1 VKLTLYFREY
11 CSLCHQML
19 AELAPWQA
27 RFGFELVVIDVDSDP
42 VLEERFNEMV
52 PVLMDGETE
61 ICHWHLNTDSLA
73 AHLGEIR

>member
-1 VKLTLYFREY
+1 
-11 CSLCHQML
+11 ML

-27 RFGFELVVIDVDSDP
+27 RFGFDIDVVDVDSDP
-42 VLEERFNEMV
+42 AMEARFNELV

-61 ICHWHLNTDSLA
+61 ICHWHLNADSLA